1 MHTAYQDSTPLVLF
15 VGQVPRRHLGR
26 EAFQELDY
34 ARMFGEMAKW
44 VATVEDA
51 AGIPEL
57 VAHAFHT
64 ATSGRPGPVVVALPE
79 DVQTDE
85 ADVADAVA
93 RITPPRPRRPRTTS
107 TARSSCSPPRSARS

>member
-1 MHTAYQDSTPLVLF
+1 MLL

-44 VATVEDA
+44 VTTLDDA
-51 AGIPEL
+51 AALPEL

-64 ATSGRPGPVVVALPE
+64 ATSGRPGPVVIALPE
-79 DVQTDE
+79 DAQADE
-85 ADVADAVA
+85 ADVADAA
-93 RITPPRPRRPRTTS
+93 PYQP
-107 TARSSCSPPRSARS
+107 AQASPAAKDVDRALELLAGPSVR